1 MDMSQCGCLHVY
13 TDKNLWREA
22 IVTDFVR
29 YQMRRQLHFTLALI
43 LLTVGSGAI
52 VAAQSALASPQ
63 PPVLVS
69 PPPSGSAPPP
79 VSLRAAPPALYDAVS
94 FGFPH
99 DFHFDDHLYGSGFKP
114 GERVTVRVSNV
125 SAPVQQTTAG
135 NDGSFSVEM
144 PYTWVFCDANGARHP
159 APIFSA
165 NGDLGSAASVTRL
178 PAPCPLLF
186 ATWPD
191 LKAASPTGSGSGSVV
206 ASGTAVAVPIPVGP
220 PASGQQPAPI
230 AQSAPRL
237 ATMPLNG
244 FGFVPGE
251 RVSVQQLTSSLYP
264 ALPPI
269 TGVADARG
277 RIQFPVQV
285 YLPPFCSGPFFVP
298 QLVAT
303 GDHGTSV
310 VSTVFVRQLLMI
322 ACPYRRPPG
331 AGTPAPGNP
340 QPPAPGAVQ
349 NPSIAPV
356 SPGAANATAPT
367 NADITP
373 ALSFRL
379 HPAVG
384 HPGKLERAAVQT
396 ATGGRVS
403 LSVVYPAHRVVHLS
417 ATVGA
422 GGHTTLRWRTP
433 RHTHTGAA
441 HLTVSFKPGQLSLR
455 GSFRVK

>member
-1 MDMSQCGCLHVY
+1 
-13 TDKNLWREA
+13 
-22 IVTDFVR
+22 
-29 YQMRRQLHFTLALI
+29 MRRQLRLTLALI
-43 LLTVGSGAI
+43 LLTTGTG
-52 VAAQSALASPQ
+52 AQSALASPQ
-63 PPVLVS
+63 PPVPVS
-69 PPPSGSAPPP
+69 PPPGGSAPPP
-79 VSLRAAPPALYDAVS
+79 GSLKAAPPALYDAVS

-99 DFHFDDHLYGSGFKP
+99 DFNFDDHLYGSGFKP

-125 SAPVQQTTAG
+125 SAPAQQTTAG
-135 NDGSFSVEM
+135 GDGSFSVEL

-165 NGDLGSAASVTRL
+165 TGDLGSVATVTRL
-178 PAPCPLLF
+178 PTPCPLLF
-186 ATWPD
+186 AAWPD

-206 ASGTAVAVPIPVGP
+206 ASGTAVAVPIPVAP
-220 PASGQQPAPI
+220 PAGQQPAPVV
-230 AQSAPRL
+230 QSAPRL
-237 ATMPLNG
+237 ATMPLDG

-251 RVSVQQLTSSLYP
+251 RVSVQQLASSLYP
-264 ALPPI
+264 ALPAVA
-269 TGVADARG
+269 GVADAQG

-298 QLVAT
+298 RLVAT

-310 VSTVFVRQLLMI
+310 VSTVFVRQMLMI

-331 AGTPAPGNP
+331 GGTPAPGNP

-349 NPSIAPV
+349 NPSTAPV
-356 SPGAANATAPT
+356 SPGAADATTPT
-367 NADITP
+367 TADVTP

-384 HPGKLERAAVQT
+384 RPGKLERAAVQT
-396 ATGGRVS
+396 ATGGTVS
-403 LSVVYPAHRVVHLS
+403 LSVVYPAHRVVHVS

-422 GGHTTLRWRTP
+422 AGSTTLHWRTP
-433 RHTHTGAA
+433 RHTHAGAA
-441 HLTVSFKPGQLSLR
+441 HLTVNFEPGQLSLQ

>member
-1 MDMSQCGCLHVY
+1 
-13 TDKNLWREA
+13 
-22 IVTDFVR
+22 
-29 YQMRRQLHFTLALI
+29 MRRQLRLTLALI
-43 LLTVGSGAI
+43 LLTTGTG
-52 VAAQSALASPQ
+52 AQSALASPQ
-63 PPVLVS
+63 PPVPVS
-69 PPPSGSAPPP
+69 PPPGGSAPPP
-79 VSLRAAPPALYDAVS
+79 GSLKAAPSALYDAVS

-99 DFHFDDHLYGSGFKP
+99 DFNFDDHLYGSGFKP

-125 SAPVQQTTAG
+125 SAPAQQTTAG
-135 NDGSFSVEM
+135 GDGSFSVEL

-165 NGDLGSAASVTRL
+165 TGDLGSVATVTRL
-178 PAPCPLLF
+178 PTPCPLLF
-186 ATWPD
+186 AAWPD

-206 ASGTAVAVPIPVGP
+206 ASGTAVAVPIPVAP
-220 PASGQQPAPI
+220 PAGQQPAPVV
-230 AQSAPRL
+230 QSAPRL
-237 ATMPLNG
+237 ATMPLDG

-251 RVSVQQLTSSLYP
+251 RVSVQQLASSLYP
-264 ALPPI
+264 ALRAVA
-269 TGVADARG
+269 GVADAQG

-298 QLVAT
+298 RLVAT

-310 VSTVFVRQLLMI
+310 VSTVFVRQMLMI

-331 AGTPAPGNP
+331 GGTPAPGNP

-349 NPSIAPV
+349 NPSTAPV
-356 SPGAANATAPT
+356 SPGAADATTPT
-367 NADITP
+367 TADVTP

-384 HPGKLERAAVQT
+384 RPGKLERAAVQT
-396 ATGGRVS
+396 ATGGTVS
-403 LSVVYPAHRVVHLS
+403 LSVVYPAHRVVHVS

-422 GGHTTLRWRTP
+422 AGSTTLHWRTP
-433 RHTHTGAA
+433 RHTHAGAA
-441 HLTVSFKPGQLSLR
+441 HLTVNFEPGQLSLQ